1 MNIKHRKLL
10 NAAIGFALL
19 FATGCWNKVTFED
32 EQGYDDYVIL
42 PNGYSVEPP
51 AIIKQTESNITVTII
66 YKRRTK

>member
-10 NAAIGFALL
+10 NAVIGLALL
-19 FATGCWNKVTFED
+19 FATGCWNRVDFED
-32 EQGYDDYVIL
+32 EQGNGDYIIL
-42 PNGYSVEPP
+42 PKGYSVEPP